1 MPFVHDIFDTF
12 LEHSECMSA
21 AENSMHEVLTKNAKS
36 NDIGVLKEFLG
47 TFESEACY
55 VVNGGTDLLIS
66 GFLASIEEKT
76 KKPIKEI
83 LKLKH

>member
-1 MPFVHDIFDTF
+1 MTLLEFLKQQIPEHLPFVHDIFDTF

-47 TFESEACY
+47 TFES
-55 VVNGGTDLLIS
+55 
-66 GFLASIEEKT
+66 
-76 KKPIKEI
+76 
-83 LKLKH
+83 